1 LEGKISWVGVE
12 CGRGVG
18 AGNPVDAR
26 SREVVQVDE
35 VHVGPVEEHNLA
47 IAEAEAPENP
57 LRDLKVF
64 ASKTAD

>member
-1 LEGKISWVGVE
+1 
-12 CGRGVG
+12 
-18 AGNPVDAR
+18 VDAK

-47 IAEAEAPENP
+47 IAEAEAPENH
-57 LRDLKVF
+57 LGELIVF